1 MGTLTADVTVD
12 RPRRGAI
19 ELLEVHKKA
28 DETSVDFVQFLAA
41 GQQAKGEYHCADC
54 GYGVTV
60 CRTLPRCPMC
70 GNGSWEQ
77 SAWSPFARAR
87 SLVQ

>member
-1 MGTLTADVTVD
+1 M
-12 RPRRGAI
+12 
-19 ELLEVHKKA
+19 ELLEVKETA

-41 GQQAKGEYHCADC
+41 GQQAKGEYHCAEC

-70 GNGSWEQ
+70 GNGAWEQ

-87 SLVQ
+87 KVLQ

>member
-1 MGTLTADVTVD
+1 VLEVNETVD
-12 RPRRGAI
+12 G
-19 ELLEVHKKA
+19 E
-28 DETSVDFVQFLAA
+28 SSGFVQFLAA
-41 GQQAKGEYHCADC
+41 GQQAKGEYHCAEC

-60 CRTLPRCPMC
+60 CRTLPHCPMC

-87 SLVQ
+87 SVSQ

>member
-1 MGTLTADVTVD
+1 VLEVNETADE
-12 RPRRGAI
+12 A
-19 ELLEVHKKA
+19 
-28 DETSVDFVQFLAA
+28 SVDFVQFLAA
-41 GQQAKGEYHCADC
+41 GQPAKGEFHCAGC

-70 GNGSWEQ
+70 GNETWEQ

-87 SLVQ
+87 NVLH